1 MLCVI
6 SPAKR
11 LNEGPALVDV
21 PSSTPDFQGD
31 AVSLA
36 NTARRLSAPKLQA
49 LMSISPALAKLNQA
63 RFRAFEAEPV
73 AENTRQAGFMFAGDT
88 YLGLEIATLDGDEL
102 EYAQSHLRILS
113 GLYGLLRLCDQIQPY
128 RLEMG
133 SQLAT
138 RRGKT
143 LYKYWGDRLSVALN
157 AEAART
163 GAKALVNCA
172 SIEYFSA
179 VDLKALEVPVV
190 TPSFYEVKNG
200 EAKIVSFFA
209 KKARG
214 AMARFVMQQRLR
226 DPEGLAD
233 FDLGGYRY
241 QPELS
246 TLDAP
251 VFHRAAVDQAVA

>member
-1 MLCVI
+1 MLCLI

-11 LNEGPALVDV
+11 LDERGLDAGLPVSL
-21 PSSTPDFQGD
+21 PDFQED

-36 NTARRLSAPKLQA
+36 KTARRLSAPKLQA
-49 LMSISPALAKLNQA
+49 LMSISPSLAKLNQA
-63 RFRAFEAEPV
+63 RFRAFEAEPL

-88 YLGLEIATLDGDEL
+88 YLGLEIRTLDRDEL
-102 EYAQSHLRILS
+102 DYAQDHLRILS
-113 GLYGLLRLCDQIQPY
+113 GLYGLLRPCDQIQPY

-133 SQLAT
+133 SRLAT

-143 LYKYWGDRLSVALN
+143 LYKYWGDRLAVALN
-157 AEAART
+157 SEAQRT

-172 SIEYFSA
+172 SVEYFSA
-179 VDLKALEVPVV
+179 VDLKALDLPVV

-214 AMARFVMQQRLR
+214 AMARFVMQKRLR

-241 QPELS
+241 QAGLS
-246 TLDAP
+246 SLAAP
-251 VFHRAAVDQAVA
+251 VFHRDAVDQAAA